1 MISYV
6 NQTKNYIQF
15 CHAVNQT
22 EDGKLFLFQ
31 DASFTGDLR
40 HSQSTSGGLLC
51 VFGPHTFVPISW
63 VCNKQTAVSHSSADS
78 EVISLDAG
86 LRTDGLTALQF
97 WDFVLETLSCK
108 PSMGNLERHTRERVI
123 PPSHSHFDNCVFES
137 IDHVQPNNPN
147 RSLSTKLYP
156 FVDNAAVQM
165 INKGRS
171 PNLRHVTK
179 TLSVDLD
186 WLFGRVNL
194 DHSILIKYARTNDQ
208 LVDISRKGMFATMQ
222 RHLSLHL

>member
-1 MISYV
+1 MRGIRLKMV
-6 NQTKNYIQF
+6 NSFYSRMLHLQVTCEIHNRRQEV
-15 CHAVNQT
+15 CCASLDPT
-22 EDGKLFLFQ
+22 RLFQ
-31 DASFTGDLR
+31 SRGCA
-40 HSQSTSGGLLC
+40 TSKPQLL
-51 VFGPHTFVPISW
+51 
-63 VCNKQTAVSHSSADS
+63 TAVQ
-78 EVISLDAG
+78 ILK
-86 LRTDGLTALQF
+86 
-97 WDFVLETLSCK
+97 LSRWTQVYVR
-108 PSMGNLERHTRERVI
+108 MV
-123 PPSHSHFDNCVFES
+123 DNCVFES

-147 RSLSTKLYP
+147 RSLSTKLYS

>member
-1 MISYV
+1 M
-6 NQTKNYIQF
+6 
-15 CHAVNQT
+15 
-22 EDGKLFLFQ
+22 
-31 DASFTGDLR
+31 
-40 HSQSTSGGLLC
+40 
-51 VFGPHTFVPISW
+51 
-63 VCNKQTAVSHSSADS
+63 CNKQTAVSHSSAES
-78 EVISLDAG
+78 EIVSLDAG

-97 WDFVLETLSCK
+97 WDLVLETLSCK

-123 PPSHSHFDNCVFES
+123 PSHSHFDNCVFES

-165 INKGRS
+165 TNKGRS

-186 WLFGRVNL
+186 WLFESEFGSFVV
-194 DHSILIKYARTNDQ
+194 LIKYVRTSEQ
-208 LVDISRKGMFATMQ
+208 LVDILTKGMFTTMQ